1 MRLDIKTMLLAV
13 LATLGLLLVGTA
25 AVGLKTLSDASGN
38 LETLYQDKVVPQRNL
53 KVISDAYAVFVVDAS
68 HKVRNGNF
76 TWAEGRA
83 SVAKA
88 VRDIRDEWA
97 TFTTGRRF
105 SAAEQALLEE
115 ALPRFRSA
123 DAAIADLTRILQ
135 EQDSAALD
143 GFVKDRLYQSIDPV
157 TETIAR
163 IIDLQVGDAGLIFET
178 SRDSQS
184 VAIRLAELLLAI
196 GIVAAVG
203 GALAVLMRVIRPI
216 ARLTATLD
224 VLARD
229 DYSVAVPHT
238 DKADEMG
245 RMARAVE
252 VLKRH
257 GLEARRLRTA
267 QAEERAQAERRRHAA
282 LESMA
287 EKVETETRSA
297 VDQVAARTHDMDAHA
312 DAMAT
317 SAGLVTA
324 NSQNVAAAA
333 EQSLHNA
340 QTVASAAEE
349 LAASIREIGTQVS
362 YASSVSR
369 RAVEKGDHTRRTIDT
384 LSETVARIG
393 EVATLIAEIAAQTN
407 LLALNATIE
416 AARAGDAGKGFAVV
430 AGEVKNLAAQTSRS
444 TDEIGRQIAEI
455 QAVTRTAVAAVQ
467 EIGHTIEE
475 MDHIAG
481 TIAAAVE
488 EQGAATQEI
497 SRNIIQAADA
507 AREVSTRIAAVSAEA
522 TATGEHAD
530 TVRATAADVAH
541 AVSDLRTVLVSVVR
555 TSMAAAEDGTRTA
568 A

>member
-135 EQDSAALD
+135 EQDRAALD
-143 GFVKDRLYQSIDPV
+143 GFVKDRLYQTIDPV
-157 TETIAR
+157 TETIGR

-178 SRDSQS
+178 SRHSQS

-203 GALAVLMRVIRPI
+203 GALAVLLRVIRPI

-238 DKADEMG
+238 DKTDEMG

-312 DAMAT
+312 GAMAT

-475 MDHIAG
+475 MDQIAG